1 MARRTKEP
9 AKRPGPRP
17 RGPYADKR
25 RTLTTRITDR
35 TRKRLDKAAQ
45 ATGRSL
51 SQEIEFRLEQ
61 SFAEEKTQSFVEAV
75 AVRGVYDSFGREDI
89 FLVARLLSTAI
100 QMIETRTGKIWMDD
114 PEAHRQTQEAAIK
127 VLDAFRP
134 PAGARSISTDLIS
147 EGLVA
152 TESSTIGA
160 DAATDAVLSFF
171 DQARKAARP
180 RMKKKGG

>member
-1 MARRTKEP
+1 MSTTKRALK
-9 AKRPGPRP
+9 AKRP
-17 RGPYADKR
+17 KR
-25 RTLTTRITDR
+25 VDRRKTTSTRITPE
-35 TRKRLDKAAQ
+35 TRARLEEGAAQ
-45 ATGRSL
+45 SGRSL
-51 SQEIEFRLEQ
+51 AQEIEFRLEQ
-61 SFAEEKTQSFVEAV
+61 SFAEEKSQSFIATV
-75 AVRGVYDSFGREDI
+75 AAGGVYASCGRDDI
-89 FLVARLLSTAI
+89 FLVARLLATAI
-100 QMIETRTGKIWMDD
+100 QMIEARTGKIWMDD

-171 DQARKAARP
+171 VQAKKAAKL